1 LKLIKNEDDL
11 LIRAYERRNE
21 AQERRIQG
29 LNELVDSYRSLC
41 EAKDERIKV
50 LEECLRRYE
59 ELIHDVLL
67 HGYPRQSGS
76 VRSGDADCVK

>member
-1 LKLIKNEDDL
+1 MKEDLKLKLIKNEDDL
-11 LIRAYERRNE
+11 LIRAYEKRNA
-21 AQERRIQG
+21 AQEKHIQA
-29 LNELVDSYRSLC
+29 LKELVDSYRSLC

-50 LEECLRRYE
+50 LEACLKRYE

-76 VRSGDADCVK
+76 V